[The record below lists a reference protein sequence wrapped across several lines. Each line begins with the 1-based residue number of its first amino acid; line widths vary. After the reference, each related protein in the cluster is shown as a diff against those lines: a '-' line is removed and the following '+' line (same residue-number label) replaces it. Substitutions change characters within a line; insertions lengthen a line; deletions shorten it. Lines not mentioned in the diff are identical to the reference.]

1 MLDMNKV
8 AKNIKNARTKKNMTQ
23 LELADIVGVSYQAV
37 SNWERGNSMP
47 DIGKISDI
55 AKALDMDVAEFL
67 GNDNGTTAV
76 KKVLEKSPEPLTAE
90 ELSDVAPML
99 PPMELAE
106 EVKRT
111 SEKDQ
116 LNLKALV
123 GLAPFLDDEYL
134 DEIVSKFDEANVK
147 DLVPL
152 APFLSDETLTNIS
165 KKITSSNIKDLVAL
179 APFMSE
185 DALDEVVSRIEDD
198 NSFEGVAALA
208 PFLSEESLNSI
219 VDKAIEKGDVS
230 ELTGIACFLGRKTLK
245 KISEFLLKTDDTK
258 SMSKF
263 ARFM

>member
-55 AKALDMDVAEFL
+55 AKALDLDVTELL
-67 GNDNGTTAV
+67 GNDNGSTAV
-76 KKVLEKSPEPLTAE
+76 KKVLEKSSEPLTSE
-90 ELSDVAPML
+90 ELTDVAPML
-99 PPMELAE
+99 PPMELTE
-106 EVKRT
+106 EVRKT
-111 SEKDQ
+111 SENDQ
-116 LNLKALV
+116 LNIKALV
-123 GLAPFLDDEYL
+123 GLAPFLDNEYL
-134 DEIVSKFDEANVK
+134 DEIASRVDEANLK
-147 DLVPL
+147 DLVAL
-152 APFLSDETLTNIS
+152 APFLSEEALTNIS
-165 KKITSSNIKDLVAL
+165 KKITSSNVRDLVAL

-185 DALDEVVSRIEDD
+185 EALDDVASRIEGD
-198 NSFEGVAALA
+198 SFDGIKALA
-208 PFLSEESLNSI
+208 PFLSKKSLENI

-263 ARFM
+263 AQFM

>member
-55 AKALDMDVAEFL
+55 AKALDTDVTELL

-90 ELSDVAPML
+90 ELTDVAPML
-99 PPMELAE
+99 PPMELTE

-111 SEKDQ
+111 SENEKM
-116 LNLKALV
+116 NLRALV

-134 DEIVSKFDEANVK
+134 DEIVSRVDDANAK

-165 KKITSSNIKDLVAL
+165 KKITSSNVKDLVAL
-179 APFMSE
+179 APFMPDE
-185 DALDEVVSRIEDD
+185 ALDDVVSRIEDD
-198 NSFEGVAALA
+198 SFEGVTALA
-208 PFLSEESLNSI
+208 PFLSKESLDSI
-219 VDKAIEKGDVS
+219 VTKALEKGDVS
-230 ELTGIACFLGRKTLK
+230 NLTGVACFLRKDTLK

-258 SMSKF
+258 SMAKF
-263 ARFM
+263 ARFL

>member
-47 DIGKISDI
+47 DISKISDI
-55 AKALDMDVAEFL
+55 SKALDMDVTELL
-67 GNDNGTTAV
+67 GNDNETTAV
-76 KKVLEKSPEPLTAE
+76 RKVLEKSPEPLTAE

-99 PPMELAE
+99 PPMDLTQ

-111 SEKDQ
+111 SQKEK
-116 LNLKALV
+116 LNFKAIV
-123 GLAPFLDDEYL
+123 WLAPYLDDEYL
-134 DEIVSKFDEANVK
+134 DEIVSKVDEANVK

-152 APFLSDETLTNIS
+152 APFLSDETLINIS
-165 KKITSSNIKDLVAL
+165 KKITSLNLKDLVAL
-179 APFMSE
+179 APFMPGE
-185 DALDEVVSRIEDD
+185 ALDEIVSGIEYD
-198 NSFEGVAALA
+198 SFEGVTALA
-208 PFLSEESLNSI
+208 PFLSEKTLNSI

-230 ELTGIACFLGRKTLK
+230 ELTGIACYLGRTTLK
-245 KISEFLLKTDDTK
+245 KISEFLLRTDDTK

>member
-55 AKALDMDVAEFL
+55 AKALDIDVTELL

-90 ELSDVAPML
+90 ELTDVAPML
-99 PPMELAE
+99 PPMELTK
-106 EVKRT
+106 EVKKT
-111 SEKDQ
+111 SEKEK
-116 LNLKALV
+116 LNIKALV
-123 GLAPFLDDEYL
+123 GLAPYLDEEYL
-134 DEIVSKFDEANVK
+134 DEIASRVDEADIK

-152 APFLSDETLTNIS
+152 APYLSDETMTNIS
-165 KKITSSNIKDLVAL
+165 KRITSSNIKDLVAL

-185 DALDEVVSRIEDD
+185 EALDDVVSRIDGD
-198 NSFEGVAALA
+198 NFEGVTALA
-208 PFLSEESLNSI
+208 PFLSKESLNSI
-219 VDKAIEKGDVS
+219 VDKALEKGDVS
-230 ELTGIACFLGRKTLK
+230 DLTGIACFLGKGTLK
-245 KISEFLLKTDDTK
+245 KISDFLLKTDDTK

-263 ARFM
+263 AQFL

>member
-55 AKALDMDVAEFL
+55 AKALDIDVTELL

-90 ELSDVAPML
+90 ELTDVAPML
-99 PPMELAE
+99 PPMELTE
-106 EVKRT
+106 EVKKT
-111 SEKDQ
+111 SEKEK
-116 LNLKALV
+116 LNIKALV
-123 GLAPFLDDEYL
+123 GLAPYLDEEYL
-134 DEIVSKFDEANVK
+134 DEIASRVDEADIK

-152 APFLSDETLTNIS
+152 APYLSDETMANIS

-179 APFMSE
+179 APYMPDE
-185 DALDEVVSRIEDD
+185 ALNDVVTRMEYD
-198 NSFEGVAALA
+198 NFDGVTALA
-208 PFLSEESLNSI
+208 PFLSKEALDNV
-219 VDKAIEKGDVS
+219 VDKALEKGDVS
-230 ELTGIACFLGRKTLK
+230 NLTGIACFLGKGTLK
-245 KISEFLLKTDDTK
+245 KISELLLKKDDTR

-263 ARFM
+263 AQFL

>member
-55 AKALDMDVAEFL
+55 AKALDIDVTELL

-76 KKVLEKSPEPLTAE
+76 KKVLEKSSEPLTAE
-90 ELSDVAPML
+90 ELTDVAPML
-99 PPMELAE
+99 PPMELTE
-106 EVKRT
+106 EVKKT
-111 SEKDQ
+111 SEKEK
-116 LNLKALV
+116 LNIKALV
-123 GLAPFLDDEYL
+123 GLAPYLDEEYL
-134 DEIVSKFDEANVK
+134 DEIASRVDEADIK

-152 APFLSDETLTNIS
+152 APYLSDETMTNIS
-165 KKITSSNIKDLVAL
+165 KKITSSNIKDLLAL

-185 DALDEVVSRIEDD
+185 EALDDVVSRIEGD
-198 NSFEGVAALA
+198 NFEGVTALA
-208 PFLSEESLNSI
+208 PFLSKESLNSI
-219 VDKAIEKGDVS
+219 VDKALEKGDVS
-230 ELTGIACFLGRKTLK
+230 DLTGIACFLGKGTLK

-258 SMSKF
+258 NMSKF
-263 ARFM
+263 AQFL

>member
-55 AKALDMDVAEFL
+55 AKALDMDVTELL

-90 ELSDVAPML
+90 ELTDVAPML
-99 PPMELAE
+99 PPMELTE

-111 SEKDQ
+111 SENEK
-116 LNLKALV
+116 LNIKALV

-134 DEIVSKFDEANVK
+134 DEIASRVDEANVR
-147 DLVPL
+147 DLVAL
-152 APFLSDETLTNIS
+152 APFLSDETMTNIS
-165 KKITSSNIKDLVAL
+165 KKITSSNVKDLVAL
-179 APFMSE
+179 APFMPDE
-185 DALDEVVSRIEDD
+185 ALDDVVSRIEDD
-198 NSFEGVAALA
+198 SFEGVTALA
-208 PFLSEESLNSI
+208 PFLSKESLDSI
-219 VDKAIEKGDVS
+219 VTKALEKGDVS
-230 ELTGIACFLGRKTLK
+230 NLTGVACFLRKDTLK

-258 SMSKF
+258 SMAKF
-263 ARFM
+263 ARFL

>member
-55 AKALDMDVAEFL
+55 AKALDMNVTELL

-76 KKVLEKSPEPLTAE
+76 KKVLEKSPEPLTVD
-90 ELSDVAPML
+90 ELTDVAPML
-99 PPMELAE
+99 PPMELTE
-106 EVKRT
+106 EVRKT
-111 SEKDQ
+111 SEKEQ
-116 LNLKALV
+116 FSLKAIV
-123 GLAPFLDDEYL
+123 GLAPYLDDEYL
-134 DEIVSKFDEANVK
+134 DEVASRVDDANIK
-147 DLVPL
+147 DLVSL
-152 APFLSDETLTNIS
+152 APFLSDETMTNIS
-165 KKITSSNIKDLVAL
+165 KKIAPSNIKDLVAL
-179 APFMSE
+179 APFMPE
-185 DALDEVVSRIEDD
+185 EALDEVVLRVEDD
-198 NSFEGVAALA
+198 SFDGVTALA

-230 ELTGIACFLGRKTLK
+230 ELTGIACFLERKTLK
-245 KISEFLLKTDDTK
+245 KVSEFLLKTDDTK

>member
-55 AKALDMDVAEFL
+55 AKALDIDVTELL

-90 ELSDVAPML
+90 ELTDVAPML
-99 PPMELAE
+99 PPMELTE

-111 SEKDQ
+111 SENEKMS
-116 LNLKALV
+116 LRALV

-134 DEIVSKFDEANVK
+134 DEIASRIDEANIK

-152 APFLSDETLTNIS
+152 APYLSDETMTNIS

-185 DALDEVVSRIEDD
+185 EALDDVVSRIEDD
-198 NSFEGVAALA
+198 NFEGVTALA
-208 PFLSEESLNSI
+208 PFLSKDALNNI
-219 VDKAIEKGDVS
+219 VDKALEKGDVS
-230 ELTGIACFLGRKTLK
+230 DLTGIACFLGKGTLK

-263 ARFM
+263 ARFL

>member
-55 AKALDMDVAEFL
+55 AKALDIEVTELL

-76 KKVLEKSPEPLTAE
+76 KKVLEKSQEPLTAE
-90 ELSDVAPML
+90 ELTDVAPML
-99 PPMELAE
+99 PPMELTE

-111 SEKDQ
+111 SENEK
-116 LNLKALV
+116 LNICALV

-134 DEIVSKFDEANVK
+134 DEIASRVDEANVR
-147 DLVPL
+147 DLVAL
-152 APFLSDETLTNIS
+152 APFLSDETMTNIS
-165 KKITSSNIKDLVAL
+165 KKITSSNVKDLVAL
-179 APFMSE
+179 APFMPKE
-185 DALDEVVSRIEDD
+185 ALDDVVSRIEDD
-198 NSFEGVAALA
+198 SFEGVTALA
-208 PFLSEESLNSI
+208 PFLSKESLDSI
-219 VDKAIEKGDVS
+219 VTKALEKGDVS
-230 ELTGIACFLGRKTLK
+230 DLTGVACFLRKDTLK

-258 SMSKF
+258 SMAKF
-263 ARFM
+263 ARFL